1 MKRQVFF
8 SFHYSED
15 IWRVGQVRNMGL
27 VESQNL
33 FSDNG
38 WEKVRLKSESA
49 IKAWIDNEMKMRSC
63 VVVLIGN
70 WNWSFRVAEIF
81 PRFMVQLKRY
91 FRCFYFSLRYASIFH
106 NLSQYIRHIKKAAG
120 NSNIIYDIRIWNSL
134 PSQRV
139 KSISKLFY
147 VAFCISDFFKLR
159 HPNCSLFHNEFNR
172 PLNSMRIRFTALTM
186 DATDLQGQKTLNTH

>member
-70 WNWSFRVAEIF
+70 KTASRKWVQYEIEQAWKLGKGI
-81 PRFMVQLKRY
+81 VGIY
-91 FRCFYFSLRYASIFH
+91 IH
-106 NLSQYIRHIKKAAG
+106 NLA
-120 NSNIIYDIRIWNSL
+120 NSNGEQAEKGHNPFDD
-134 PSQRV
+134 
-139 KSISKLFY
+139 
-147 VAFCISDFFKLR
+147 FCIDKTFNFIAH
-159 HPNCSLFHNEFNR
+159 HPLPADANEIELSKICTAYN
-172 PLNSMRIRFTALTM
+172 PDWYTSKYVYNDIKENIEQLIESAIKIRN
-186 DATDLQGQKTLNTH
+186 KYPK